1 MTPIIASN
9 TGGLKEIITDNYDG
23 MLFPKEDYRKLSH
36 KIEIL
41 LLDDKFKNIIIKN
54 AKTKFKQNYDSK
66 IMSLNY
72 SNLIKI

>member
-1 MTPIIASN
+1 MIDEEGSPVSR
-9 TGGLKEIITDNYDG
+9 LKEIITDNFDG

-72 SNLIKI
+72 CNLIKI